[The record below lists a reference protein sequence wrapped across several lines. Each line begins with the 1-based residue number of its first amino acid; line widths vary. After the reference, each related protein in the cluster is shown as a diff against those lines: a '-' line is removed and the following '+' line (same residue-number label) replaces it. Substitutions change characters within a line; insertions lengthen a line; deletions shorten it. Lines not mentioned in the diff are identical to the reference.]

1 MLGHTWAG
9 VSQKLK
15 QPCTGLA
22 LGVCCWVLIVLRGM
36 MEPQAYAHLSHPCR
50 VPGAACDGDKGVWK
64 AVAPDEL

>member
-1 MLGHTWAG
+1 MGWGFPKAKAALHRAGTGCLLLGAD
-9 VSQKLK
+9 S
-15 QPCTGLA
+15 A
-22 LGVCCWVLIVLRGM
+22 RGT